1 MTISFED
8 IKVGDLVMFVP
19 VNIDQSKM
27 IGAMIGAVMRIF
39 TNEAEVL
46 WLNPH
51 NDNNALVDTM
61 IYDDN
66 LILILRNAY
75 LDYRNENSI

>member
-8 IKVGDLVMFVP
+8 IKVGDLVMFV
-19 VNIDQSKM
+19 NIDQST
-27 IGAMIGAVMRIF
+27 MIGAVMRIF

>member
-8 IKVGDLVMFVP
+8 IKVGDLVML
-19 VNIDQSKM
+19 VNIDQST
-27 IGAMIGAVMRIF
+27 MIGAVMRIF